1 MAGNRR
7 AYSGEYWMWFVIQR
21 ARLSLVGALLIC
33 SGAAHAVE
41 CGAKTAGSTTFTTC
55 RVNLNLEQLE
65 LFWRDD
71 TGRPYRQFSA
81 LRDALQLKGKQ
92 LVFAVNAGMYRPDFS
107 PVGLFVTAGRE
118 LVPLNHHVGSGN
130 FSQQPNGVFLVEG
143 NSARVMTTDE
153 YGSEHPKP
161 SLATQSG
168 PMLVHNG
175 EITTS
180 AVMSPN
186 SNWRKIRNGVCAP
199 SSDTV
204 VFVISESPVTFY
216 EFARYFRDTL
226 QCREALYLDGTISSL
241 YARSLNREDRGS
253 DMGPILGV
261 AVSRARASR

>member
-1 MAGNRR
+1 LIKPADD
-7 AYSGEYWMWFVIQR
+7 GEYEMRFVIHS
-21 ARLSLVGALLIC
+21 ARLASVGALLIC
-33 SGAAHAVE
+33 SGVSHAVE
-41 CGAKTAGSTTFTTC
+41 CGARTAGNTVFTAC
-55 RVNLNLEQLE
+55 RVNLNIEQLQ

-71 TGRPYRQFSA
+71 AGRPYRQFSA
-81 LRDALQLKGKQ
+81 LREALALTGKQ
-92 LVFAVNAGMYRPDFS
+92 LIFAVNAGMYQPDFS
-107 PVGLFVTAGRE
+107 PVGLFVAEGRQ

-143 NSARVMTTDE
+143 HAARVITTDD
-153 YGSEHPKP
+153 YASEHPKP

-180 AVMSPN
+180 AVMSPS

-199 SSDTV
+199 SSDAV

-216 EFARYFRDTL
+216 EFAGFFRDAL
-226 QCREALYLDGTISSL
+226 HCREALYLDGTISSL
-241 YARSLNREDRGS
+241 YAPSLNREDRGS

-261 AVSRARASR
+261 AVSRAGSSR

>member
-1 MAGNRR
+1 VTRTDERLRN
-7 AYSGEYWMWFVIQR
+7 
-21 ARLSLVGALLIC
+21 ARLPLVGALLIC
-33 SGAAHAVE
+33 SVAAHAVE
-41 CGAKTAGSTTFTTC
+41 CGARTAGDTAFTAC
-55 RVNLNLEQLE
+55 RVNLHIEQLQ

-107 PVGLFVTAGRE
+107 PVGLFVTEGRE
-118 LVPLNHHVGSGN
+118 LEPLNRHVGSGN

-143 NSARVMTTDE
+143 SSARVMTTEE

-168 PMLVHNG
+168 PMLVHDG
-175 EITTS
+175 EVTTS

-186 SNWRKIRNGVCAP
+186 STWRKIRNGVCAP
-199 SSDTV
+199 TPDAV
-204 VFVISESPVTFY
+204 VFVMSESPVTFY
-216 EFARYFRDTL
+216 EFARFFRDAL

-241 YARSLNREDRGS
+241 YAPSLNREDRGS

-261 AVSRARASR
+261 AVSRAGAGR